1 MRPLFI
7 NRQSSVRPI
16 TSPKKGLSRWS
27 RRRRTTLTDP
37 NTIIGPGALIL
48 VASCEPVPT
57 AMRQGIVV
65 VAVVFPVAEP
75 TRNAGRDPARVRISA
90 AVSAE
95 SQLRR
100 TPAREESR
108 DATERSPAG
117 SRSTGARRRSAQ
129 ADGGRSEG
137 ARPSLRACAGLSRDS
152 TRARRSSAARRV
164 FVAVGRSNQPLIRR
178 LPASARRQAG
188 AGQSRPVAFL
198 RASLTPVQTLPFWGK
213 ENSVPLKKNTGVFLS
228 VRTAKSAIF
237 PC

>member
-1 MRPLFI
+1 MRPISI
-7 NRQSSVRPI
+7 NCKSSARPI
-16 TSPKKGLSRWS
+16 SS
-27 RRRRTTLTDP
+27 P

-48 VASCEPVPT
+48 VASCGPVPT
-57 AMRQGIVV
+57 AVWQRIVV
-65 VAVVFPVAEP
+65 VAGGLPVAET
-75 TRNAGRDPARVRISA
+75 TRNAGRDPAGVRISA

-95 SQLRR
+95 SQLRQ
-100 TPAREESR
+100 TPARAESR

-117 SRSTGARRRSAQ
+117 SRSTGARWRPAQ
-129 ADGGRSEG
+129 ADGGRSER
-137 ARPSLRACAGLSRDS
+137 ARPSLRARAGSSRRL

-213 ENSVPLKKNTGVFLS
+213 ENSVPLKKNTGVFL
-228 VRTAKSAIF
+228 
-237 PC
+237 